1 VSFAGDW
8 WSLGVLVGTMV
19 VSLAISA
26 AATAL
31 LSAGA
36 IARLHV
42 LDHPNHR
49 SLHERPVPR
58 SGGLAI
64 LASLVSFLA
73 AFFLAGGLPPHTLG
87 LGVAVAVVAAVSF
100 LDDRFDVPQAYRLLS
115 QVVAAAILITAGLSW
130 SVMDLPGLQWHWPT
144 PLALLATIL
153 YVVWM
158 TNLYNF
164 MDGINGLAGG
174 MAVFGF
180 ATLGLL
186 GWQAGD
192 LGFALTATAITA
204 AAAGF
209 LTGNFPSAR
218 IFLGDVGSSTLG
230 LLAAALALWGAS
242 AGHFPLWV
250 AWLAFSPFI
259 VDATWTLFARLS
271 RGEAVWRPHRSHH
284 YQRLVLAGWSH
295 SRTTLWAYVLM
306 VAAGASAV
314 AAPGLLQAEQWIL
327 ISLWGLI
334 YGLVH
339 LKVRGLERDA
349 IHDSA

>member
-1 VSFAGDW
+1 MGTLVTSF
-8 WSLGVLVGTMV
+8 V
-19 VSLAISA
+19 ISA
-26 AATAL
+26 LATAI
-31 LSAGA
+31 LSAGM

-42 LDHPNHR
+42 LDHPNSR
-49 SLHERPVPR
+49 SLHARPVPR

-64 LASLVSFLA
+64 LVSVASVLA
-73 AFFLAGGLPPHTLG
+73 LLFVLRGLPPYVLAIG
-87 LGVAVAVVAAVSF
+87 AAAAVVAAVSF
-100 LDDRFDVPQAYRLLS
+100 LDDRIDVPQAIRLLL

-130 SVMDLPGLQWHWPT
+130 SVMDLPGIQWRLPM
-144 PLALLATIL
+144 PLAFLVTGL

-164 MDGINGLAGG
+164 MDGIDGFAGG

-180 ATLGLL
+180 GSLGVL

-192 LGFALTATAITA
+192 LGFALTATAIAA

-209 LTGNFPSAR
+209 LTGNFPQAR

-242 AGHFPLWV
+242 VGHFPLWV

-259 VDATWTLFARLS
+259 VDATWTLLARAS
-271 RGEAVWRPHRSHH
+271 RGEAVWRAHRSHH

-295 SRTTLWAYVLM
+295 RRTTLWAYLLM
-306 VAAGASAV
+306 LAAGASAV
-314 AAPGLLQAEQWIL
+314 AAPSLLQREQWIL
-327 ISLWGLI
+327 IALWALI
-334 YGLVH
+334 YALVH
-339 LKVRGLERDA
+339 VKVRELERDA
-349 IHDSA
+349 LHDCV